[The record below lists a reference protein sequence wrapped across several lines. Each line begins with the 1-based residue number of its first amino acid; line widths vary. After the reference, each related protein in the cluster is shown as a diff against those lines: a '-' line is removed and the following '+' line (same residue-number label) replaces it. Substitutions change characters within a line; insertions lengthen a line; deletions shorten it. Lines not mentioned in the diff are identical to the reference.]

1 MNGTFVS
8 REQTEGEA
16 FLCGRDAVQIR
27 PPAKGLSLDIDDFA
41 VTWRAH
47 GDVTLSEH
55 VVRLKEA
62 NSEMLLFRDG
72 RALIKG
78 TADLGRA
85 RAIYARLIGS

>member
-1 MNGTFVS
+1 MKHY
-8 REQTEGEA
+8 QTEVILTVINGEA
-16 FLCGRDAVQIR
+16 A
-27 PPAKGLSLDIDDFA
+27 SSIDDFA
-41 VTWRAH
+41 VTWRAI

-55 VVRLKEA
+55 VVRLREA

-85 RAIYARLIGS
+85 RSIYSRLIGS